1 MIKSIDLRVW
11 KVLLKKPFRLWGISL
26 LCVFLTGLG
35 SSLTAAIPLIAICIA
50 MLLDLGMRQVY
61 LQGYREEEIQVETL
75 FDGFRTGFG
84 KKLAGYAWA
93 ELFVLLWGLI
103 PIVGPIFATIRQ
115 YEYAFVPY
123 ILMERPDVAPLEAR
137 KISREETMGWKRLM
151 FGADVLLGVLL
162 LAAFLVL
169 LLLSLIPVLGI
180 LFRLVLVVYT
190 IACIAFMPLIYGLLR
205 AAFYE
210 EIKNGNLAAEAA
222 AQASAAHARYAAQA
236 GAASGAAA
244 TAFCPNC
251 GSPVEPGARFCPSC
265 GTPLTPLM
273 TEVPPAPEAPESPAG
288 PETPEEPENKDE

>member
-1 MIKSIDLRVW
+1 MIKSIYLRVW

-50 MLLDLGMRQVY
+50 MLLNLGMRQVY

-123 ILMERPDVAPLEAR
+123 ILMERPDTETAERRCDLIQELQ
-137 KISREETMGWKRLM
+137 SRIMDDFNESRL
-151 FGADVLLGVLL
+151 GTVQEVLAEGYD
-162 LAAFLVL
+162 A
-169 LLLSLIPVLGI
+169 
-180 LFRLVLVVYT
+180 
-190 IACIAFMPLIYGLLR
+190 
-205 AAFYE
+205 
-210 EIKNGNLAAEAA
+210 AAECWYGRSCAD
-222 AQASAAHARYAAQA
+222 SPDVD
-236 GAASGAAA
+236 GKVFFTGKDV
-244 TAFCPNC
+244 TPGEFCSVRITEILD
-251 GSPVEPGARFCPSC
+251 GDLVGEKEPGI
-265 GTPLTPLM
+265 
-273 TEVPPAPEAPESPAG
+273 PAAERMQ
-288 PETPEEPENKDE
+288 ENDDG